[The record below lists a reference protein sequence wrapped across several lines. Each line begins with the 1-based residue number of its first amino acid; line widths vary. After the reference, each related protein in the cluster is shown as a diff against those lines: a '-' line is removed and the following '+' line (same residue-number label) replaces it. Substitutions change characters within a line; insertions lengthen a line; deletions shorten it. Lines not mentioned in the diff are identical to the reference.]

1 MSEYLSN
8 FAAISLTMSNRKKAC
23 GNKSK
28 HKCLFA
34 FIILMTAIAFLQAC
48 SSTKHVPDGS
58 YLLDKV
64 SIEINGDATATDK
77 ELYYFLRQTP
87 NHKVLGFAKLQLAT
101 YSLAG
106 LDSTKWYNRWL
117 RNVGQPP
124 VIYNPE
130 LTEASAKQLKQALI
144 NRGYLDAAVHS
155 DTASTGPK
163 KLAVNYEII
172 PGQPHFVESV
182 TFNIPDTAIRRI
194 VMGDTA
200 ELNLRPGVLFDRNV
214 LDNDR
219 ASITESLRNAGYY
232 DFNKDNITFIADT
245 TAGSKAVEL
254 TMNVFPAKRNQ
265 SDINA
270 STSQTPAKHDIYRFR
285 RIIFITDPSLAAD
298 ASRNDTVDYRSI
310 TVVYGHDHYIKP
322 GILEEKCYLRPG
334 AVYRSKN
341 VDRTYEAL
349 GQLGILKFINI
360 EMKPVSE
367 IGGEVLMDAVITI
380 SRNRKQGIS
389 VEVEG
394 TNSEGDLGFGAGV
407 TYQHRNLAKN
417 SELLT
422 AKLRG
427 AYESLSGNFEGLIND
442 HYTEI
447 AGEVGITFPKFEAPF
462 LSKSFK
468 QRQRASTEFTLSF
481 VHQERPEYTRIIAG
495 AAWRYKWSRR
505 DHDLLSRHTFDL
517 IDVNYVRLPRST
529 IDFIDQIAPANPL
542 LRYSYEDHFIMR
554 TGYTYSR
561 TNRRIPTASVNAFA
575 IQPSVTTLRAS
586 GELAGNLLYAISSID
601 GAHRHD
607 GAYKIFGI
615 QFAQY
620 VKGEIDYT
628 YTRNFNSRN
637 ALAWHVGFGIACP
650 YGNSSMVPFEKR
662 FYAGG
667 ANSVRGWSV
676 RTLGPGAYDSRN
688 SVSDFIN
695 QCGDISLDL
704 NVEYR
709 AKLFWVLEGAAFI
722 DAGNIWTI
730 KKYENQPE
738 GEFCFDKFYRQIA
751 AAYGVGLRFDFTYF
765 LLRFDLGFKAV
776 NPAINQERWPII
788 HPRWGRD
795 TNFHFSVGYPF

>member
-1 MSEYLSN
+1 MFKNRRSSIYINSTDK
-8 FAAISLTMSNRKKAC
+8 LTR
-23 GNKSK
+23 
-28 HKCLFA
+28 
-34 FIILMTAIAFLQAC
+34 TVIALVLTVLLIAC

-64 SIEINGDATATDK
+64 SIKIEGDSVASEKD
-77 ELYYFLRQTP
+77 LYYFLRQTP

-101 YSLAG
+101 YSLSGA
-106 LDSTKWYNRWL
+106 DSTKWYNRWL
-117 RNVGQPP
+117 RNIGQEP
-124 VIYNPE
+124 VIYSPE
-130 LTEASAKQLKQALI
+130 LTDASVKQLRQALV
-144 NRGYLDAAVHS
+144 NRGYLDTKVIADTIS
-155 DTASTGPK
+155 DGK
-163 KLAVNYEII
+163 KKIHVVYDII
-172 PGQPHFVESV
+172 PGAPHYISSISYE
-182 TFNIPDTAIRRI
+182 IPDTSIRKI
-194 VMGDTA
+194 VLTDTFA
-200 ELNLRPGVLFDRNV
+200 LNLRPGIPFDRNT

-219 ASITESLRNAGYY
+219 AALTERLRNAGYY
-232 DFNKDNITFIADT
+232 AFSKENITFVADT
-245 TAGSKAVEL
+245 TEGSKAVEL
-254 TMNVFPAKRNQ
+254 TMNIRSPRNIG
-265 SDINA
+265 S
-270 STSQTPAKHDIYRFR
+270 SQTAVTSSQLPPHLIYRIRDIY
-285 RIIFITDPSLAAD
+285 FITDPDHNST
-298 ASRNDTVDYRSI
+298 SGCDTIDYHSI
-310 TVVYGHDHYIKP
+310 HIIYGKDRYIKP

-334 AVYRSKN
+334 AKYSATN
-341 VDRTYEAL
+341 IDRTYEAL

-360 EMKPVSE
+360 EMQPVAE
-367 IGGEVLMDAVITI
+367 INNEIWLDALIRI

-389 VEVEG
+389 VEIEG
-394 TNSEGDLGFGAGV
+394 TNSEGDLGFGAGI

-422 AKLRG
+422 AKFRG
-427 AYESLSGNFEGLIND
+427 AYESLSGDFDGLIND
-442 HYTEI
+442 RYTEI
-447 AGEVGITFPKFEAPF
+447 AGEVGITFPKFEFPF

-468 QRQRASTEFTLSF
+468 QRQRASTEFALSF

-505 DHDLLSRHTFDL
+505 DRDIMRRHTFDL

-529 IDFIDQIAPANPL
+529 INFIDQIAPSNPL

-561 TNRRIPTASVNAFA
+561 TNKRIPTSSANAFT

-586 GELAGNLLYAISSID
+586 GELAGNILYAISSID

-628 YTRNFNSRN
+628 FTRNFNSRN
-637 ALAWHVGFGIACP
+637 ALACHAGFGIAYP

-676 RTLGPGAYDSRN
+676 RSLGPGAYDSKN
-688 SVSDFIN
+688 SVADFIN

-704 NVEYR
+704 SVEYR
-709 AKLFWVLEGAAFI
+709 AKLFWVFESALFV

-730 KKYENQPE
+730 HRYENQPD
-738 GEFCFDKFYRQIA
+738 GEFRFNKFYKQIA
-751 AAYGVGLRFDFTYF
+751 AAYGVGLRMDFTYF
-765 LLRFDLGFKAV
+765 LLRFDLGFKAI
-776 NPAINQERWPII
+776 NPAVNQERWPIL
-788 HPRWGRD
+788 HPRWSRD
-795 TNFHFSVGYPF
+795 ANFHFSVGYPF